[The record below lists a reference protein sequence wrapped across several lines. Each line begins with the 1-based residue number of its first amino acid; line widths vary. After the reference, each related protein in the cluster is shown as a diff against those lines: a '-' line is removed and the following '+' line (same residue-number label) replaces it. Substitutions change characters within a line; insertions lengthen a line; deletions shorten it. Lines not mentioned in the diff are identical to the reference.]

1 MKKIPWRLLLSM
13 TFVAGVPAGLAAML
27 GARVGSDFVIS
38 LFSNLPGNIGLPDNV
53 SLPQGINLP
62 QNVNLPVVATDLKAH
77 MGSVGVGLGIITCI
91 VFIVLALLW
100 YRRAMRRRDAT
111 FTLADASLYC
121 TTSFELAV
129 PPDEAFE
136 LALSALNMLPGF
148 FAKRVSKATRRI
160 EGVTGG
166 GEAAAFSFGNPG
178 ERIRFVVGSRGA
190 NASYARVESRPDSF
204 FVLVDFGRNRQNVN
218 LVVNRLNE
226 QVTRRYDEQRAAME
240 RVQMERAL
248 TDAKLSALQAQ
259 VEPHFLYNTL
269 ANAQLL
275 TRIDA
280 KRADVMLGHLITYLR
295 NALPVAGETMSTL
308 GREVERSRAYL
319 EILKIRMGARLKF
332 AVDVPSTLENMPF
345 PPLVVQTLVENC
357 IKHGLEPKPGGGTV
371 MICAEAHQDRLQITV
386 ADDGAGLQ
394 TGTSGT
400 GLGLRNVRERL
411 KLTFGDSAQ
420 CALAVNSPS
429 GMKATISIP
438 LSVAKT

>member
-1 MKKIPWRLLLSM
+1 MKSIPWRFFFSM
-13 TFVAGVPAGLAAML
+13 TLIAGLGPAIGGGLGSYASSKMPAVGML
-27 GARVGSDFVIS
+27 
-38 LFSNLPGNIGLPDNV
+38 
-53 SLPQGINLP
+53 
-62 QNVNLPVVATDLKAH
+62 
-77 MGSVGVGLGIITCI
+77 VGVLAGLIT
-91 VFIVLALLW
+91 VTAASFW
-100 YRRAMRRRDAT
+100 YRRAMRRRDPT
-111 FTLADASLYC
+111 FTFAEASPHRVA
-121 TTSFELAV
+121 SFELGV
-129 PPDEAFE
+129 PPDEAFDLG
-136 LALSALNMLPGF
+136 LAALNMLPAF
-148 FAKRVSKATRRI
+148 FAQHVSREERRI

-166 GEAAAFSFGNPG
+166 GEAAYLSFGSPG
-178 ERIRFVVGSRGA
+178 ERIKFVVGSRGTS
-190 NASYARVESRPDSF
+190 ASYVRVESHPDSIF
-204 FVLVDFGRNRQNVN
+204 MLLDFGKNRQNINVII
-218 LVVNRLNE
+218 NRLNE
-226 QVTRRYDEQRAAME
+226 HIARRYEEQRAAVE
-240 RVQMERAL
+240 RAEMQRAL

-280 KRADVMLGHLITYLR
+280 KRADEMLGHLITYLR
-295 NALPVAGETMSTL
+295 NALPLAGETMSTL

-332 AVDVPSTLENMPF
+332 VVEVPSTLENVPF

-371 MICAEAHQDRLQITV
+371 MICAETHENRLQITV
-386 ADDGAGLQ
+386 ADDGVGLQ

-438 LSVAKT
+438 LNVTKT